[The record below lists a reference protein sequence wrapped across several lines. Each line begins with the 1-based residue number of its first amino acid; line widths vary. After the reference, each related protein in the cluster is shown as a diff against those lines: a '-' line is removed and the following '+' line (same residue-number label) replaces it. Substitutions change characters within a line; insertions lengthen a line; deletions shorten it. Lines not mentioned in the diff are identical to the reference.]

1 MLYIH
6 QLTYNHPNKEEL
18 FQAIS
23 FTVNNQEKI
32 ALVGHNGTGK
42 STLLKLIAG
51 LLVPTSGQIQ
61 VDSQAYYIPQVVG
74 QFNHLSLAEAL
85 HIDHQLK
92 ALSEILHGDVTTQNL
107 EVLNDDW
114 TIEER
119 ALEALRYWELD
130 QFEWSQSMAELSG
143 GQKTKVF
150 LAGLHIHQPKFV
162 LLDEPTNHLDSE
174 ARELVYHYIST
185 TSATLIVVS
194 HDRELL
200 NRLNKVIELRSDGVK
215 TYGGNYAFYTTQKD
229 IETSALQMD
238 MNNQEKALKKA
249 KEKARDTLERQQ
261 KLDARGKKKQEKAG
275 ISTIMMN
282 TLRNQAEK
290 TTAKTKGAHADKIQS
305 LTTDLH
311 RLRDKVASLE
321 EIKVFFDDS
330 TLHTGKLLVH
340 AEHINF
346 GYSAN
351 LLWKNPMNF
360 QLLSGDRV
368 ALKGKNGAGKTTF
381 VQLVLGELQPS
392 QGTIS
397 RHFTSA
403 MYIDQE
409 YSIIQD
415 RQTVIQQA
423 ESFNSQALAD
433 HEVKIRLN
441 RFLFSKSTWDKPCS
455 TLSGGEKLRLIL
467 CCLTIGQHSPDL
479 IILDEPTNNLDL
491 QNTMLLTHAIKNY
504 KGTLLVISHDSVFL
518 KAINCHREIKIE

>member
-1 MLYIH
+1 MLHIH
-6 QLTYNHPNKEEL
+6 QLAYTHPNKEEL

-23 FTVNNQEKI
+23 FSLNSQEKI
-32 ALVGHNGTGK
+32 ALVGHNGVGK

-51 LLVPTSGQIQ
+51 LLVPSSGQIQ
-61 VDSQAYYIPQVVG
+61 ADSEAYYIPQVVG
-74 QFNHLSLAEAL
+74 QFNQLSIAEAL

-92 ALSEILHGDVTTQNL
+92 ALSEILHGDVTSQNL

-162 LLDEPTNHLDSE
+162 LLDEPTNHLDDE
-174 ARELVYHYIST
+174 ARELVYQYIST

-194 HDRELL
+194 HDRGLL
-200 NRLNKVIELRSDGVK
+200 NKLNKVIELRSDGVK
-215 TYGGNYAFYTTQKD
+215 TYGGNYTFYTTQKEV
-229 IETSALQMD
+229 ETSALQQD
-238 MNNQEKALKKA
+238 IHSQEKAIKKA
-249 KEKARDTLERQQ
+249 RDKERDTLERQH

-290 TTAKTKGAHADKIQS
+290 TTAKTKGAHADKIQT
-305 LTTDLH
+305 LTKDLH
-311 RLRDKVASLE
+311 SLRDKVASLE
-321 EIKVFFDDS
+321 EIKVFFNDS
-330 TLHTGKLLVH
+330 ILHTGKLLVH
-340 AEHINF
+340 AQNINF
-346 GYSAN
+346 GYSSR
-351 LLWKNPMNF
+351 LLWKNPISF

-368 ALKGKNGAGKTTF
+368 ALKGKNGVGKTTF

-392 QGTIS
+392 LGTIT

-403 MYIDQE
+403 IYIDQD
-409 YSIIQD
+409 YSILLD
-415 RQTVIQQA
+415 GQTVIQQA
-423 ESFNSQALAD
+423 ESFNSQALAE

-467 CCLTIGQHSPDL
+467 CCFTISQHSPDL

-491 QNTMLLTHAIKNY
+491 QNTMLLTHAIKSY
-504 KGTLLVISHDSVFL
+504 KGTLLVISHDSDFL
-518 KAINCHREIKIE
+518 KDIDCHREIRIE